1 MDGETRAVVRAL
13 CEEMADIKTLLRS
26 IYVAVSPKGEAGGED
41 LVCQY
46 PESAASLQL
55 AAGETYTRETTV
67 NRRLMYLS
75 VDAPEG
81 VVISVFRDNTLW
93 MFASDEI
100 GAMEFKK
107 GVYVG
112 ALRIQVQNTTEVAQ
126 NWSIRFI
133 FC

>member
-1 MDGETRAVVRAL
+1 MDGETRTIVRAV
-13 CEEMADIKTLLRS
+13 CEEMAEIKNLLRS
-26 IYVAVSPKGEAGGED
+26 IYVAVSPKGEMGGED
-41 LVCQY
+41 LVYQF
-46 PESAASLQL
+46 PESMAAFTLP
-55 AAGETYTRETTV
+55 AGGTYARDMTV

-81 VVISVFRDNTLW
+81 VIISVYRDNTFW
-93 MFASDEI
+93 MFASSEI

-107 GVYVG
+107 GVYFGDV
-112 ALRIQVQNTTEVAQ
+112 RIEVRNTTEVNQ